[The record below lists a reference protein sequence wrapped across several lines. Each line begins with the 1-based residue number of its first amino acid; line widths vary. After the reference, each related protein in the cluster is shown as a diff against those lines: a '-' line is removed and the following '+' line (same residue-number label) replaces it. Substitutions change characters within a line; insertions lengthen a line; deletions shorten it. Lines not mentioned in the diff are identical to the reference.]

1 MAMDG
6 TDGSVFGS
14 AKGPAGISASF
25 RPRATRIPRAGVGKI
40 SRWEQARSV
49 GPLVFWALPP
59 GVSRR
64 ATRRERATRTRAREP
79 PAIETKGGC
88 VRWGRFAGTITHVRS
103 LGGRILR
110 RVELVRLRVAR
121 GGGGERQRVSVK
133 KMLGNDGAAGAV
145 ERAARTRA
153 PRTRSGRPPGRGMNP
168 RRGAT
173 GGSAGV
179 ARTRGGTRARRFARA
194 QPPATRVGES
204 RRGFFH
210 PGLVATGGRAHLWKE
225 AVEAVEQ
232 IGVSPQEFFNP
243 ADHLRGVAPARGAGR
258 GAFSGGCLSAES
270 SGEKRHCGAPFG
282 SSLATHLAFL
292 KSLMTSRKAS
302 WTSGLVA

>member
-1 MAMDG
+1 
-6 TDGSVFGS
+6 
-14 AKGPAGISASF
+14 
-25 RPRATRIPRAGVGKI
+25 
-40 SRWEQARSV
+40 
-49 GPLVFWALPP
+49 
-59 GVSRR
+59 
-64 ATRRERATRTRAREP
+64 
-79 PAIETKGGC
+79 
-88 VRWGRFAGTITHVRS
+88 
-103 LGGRILR
+103 
-110 RVELVRLRVAR
+110 
-121 GGGGERQRVSVK
+121 
-133 KMLGNDGAAGAV
+133 MLGNDGAAGAV
-145 ERAARTRA
+145 GRAARTRA

-179 ARTRGGTRARRFARA
+179 ARSRGGTRARRFARA

-258 GAFSGGCLSAES
+258 GAFRWGCLSAES

-302 WTSGLVA
+302 